1 MKQTIPRDRGTV
13 IVSNKQGKIL
23 FVSKNNI
30 KFVLPGGSVE
40 KDESSFESA
49 IRELR
54 EETGLIPKKAQELF
68 KYKSNILYT
77 ENNKIYSTTHTV
89 LLIEVKNY
97 NLRLGDDAKYKYW
110 INPVNIAKFDNEK
123 SYILKSHIKIIN
135 KYLNIKKR

>member
-1 MKQTIPRDRGTV
+1 LKQTIPRDRGTV

-68 KYKSNILYT
+68 KYNI
-77 ENNKIYSTTHTV
+77 
-89 LLIEVKNY
+89 
-97 NLRLGDDAKYKYW
+97 
-110 INPVNIAKFDNEK
+110 
-123 SYILKSHIKIIN
+123 
-135 KYLNIKKR
+135 

>member
-1 MKQTIPRDRGTV
+1 LKQTIPRDRGTV